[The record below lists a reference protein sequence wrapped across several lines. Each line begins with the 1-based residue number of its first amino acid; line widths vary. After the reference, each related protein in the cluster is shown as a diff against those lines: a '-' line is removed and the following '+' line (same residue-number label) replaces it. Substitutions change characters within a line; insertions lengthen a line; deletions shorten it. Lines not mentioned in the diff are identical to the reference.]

1 MNVFIEFSENQRILF
16 SNKVISC
23 VLHMKIKDREAFL
36 IVLCQM
42 RVLPIVFLRFILLSG
57 SNVV

>member
-23 VLHMKIKDREAFL
+23 VLHMKTKDREAFL

>member
-1 MNVFIEFSENQRILF
+1 MNVFVEFSENQRVLY

-23 VLHMKIKDREAFL
+23 VLHMNTKDRDAFL

-42 RVLPIVFLRFILLSG
+42 SVLPIVFLRFILYPG